1 MWPWEHVLF
10 AYVFYSIYVH
20 LRWQKRPFDAPTVA
34 LAVGSVIPDLIDK
47 PLAWQFGVFES
58 GYALAH
64 SAFVVVPAAA
74 AIYLF
79 AERRGRGPVGAAY
92 GVGHLFHLVGDVLP
106 VSLSHGALDLTPI
119 LWPIAGNPRPADR
132 TTVSFFDGVYT
143 LLSEYVAELATL
155 DLTPVIALQIGSLIF
170 GLVLWTYD
178 GFPGPR
184 LLVRWV
190 WLGGRS
196 AVHR

>member
-1 MWPWEHVLF
+1 
-10 AYVFYSIYVH
+10 
-20 LRWQKRPFDAPTVA
+20 
-34 LAVGSVIPDLIDK
+34 
-47 PLAWQFGVFES
+47 
-58 GYALAH
+58 
-64 SAFVVVPAAA
+64 
-74 AIYLF
+74 
-79 AERRGRGPVGAAY
+79 
-92 GVGHLFHLVGDVLP
+92 

-184 LLVRWV
+184 LLIRWV
-190 WLGGRS
+190 RLGGRS